1 MQIMLAAS
9 QFGDQWPKSRYNV
22 TCPTN
27 NSYHTKDDVWFMICY
42 GSYDIFYDHT
52 MRSIGLEDLVGDERY
67 NKSSV
72 INNGCGRNTEVVK
85 ILEHQFATQNWD
97 YWEPIFKENEIP
109 YQRFYILRKV
119 HYDAFGEK
127 VLPTSPIR
135 FDSVGD
141 PVLYK
146 SRPIGFDTQRI
157 MEEYGYSLE
166 DIKKMSGTSV
176 LCYEGEPL
184 PDSVFEPSY
193 GPHSIRN

>member
-1 MQIMLAAS
+1 MHLAKKC
-9 QFGDQWPKSRYNV
+9 FLRHLFV
-22 TCPTN
+22 
-27 NSYHTKDDVWFMICY
+27 
-42 GSYDIFYDHT
+42 
-52 MRSIGLEDLVGDERY
+52 SILWV
-67 NKSSV
+67 
-72 INNGCGRNTEVVK
+72 
-85 ILEHQFATQNWD
+85 
-97 YWEPIFKENEIP
+97 
-109 YQRFYILRKV
+109 
-119 HYDAFGEK
+119 
-127 VLPTSPIR
+127 
-135 FDSVGD
+135 D